1 MSHVSRLCNGSIEV
15 SYPVREAQLVI
26 TRAEHELVDGLDNR
40 VIAIKFIRA
49 QYNLGLYEAKQVVDT
64 IKANGVCID

>member
-1 MSHVSRLCNGSIEV
+1 MSRVSRLPNGSIEV

-40 VIAIKFIRA
+40 VQAIKFIRA
-49 QYNLGLYEAKQVVDT
+49 QYNLGLFEAKQVVDT
-64 IKANGVCID
+64 IKANGARIL

>member
-1 MSHVSRLCNGSIEV
+1 MSRVSRLSNGSIEV
-15 SYPVREAQLVI
+15 SYPVREVQLVI
-26 TRAEHELVDGLDNR
+26 TRAEHELVDSLDNR